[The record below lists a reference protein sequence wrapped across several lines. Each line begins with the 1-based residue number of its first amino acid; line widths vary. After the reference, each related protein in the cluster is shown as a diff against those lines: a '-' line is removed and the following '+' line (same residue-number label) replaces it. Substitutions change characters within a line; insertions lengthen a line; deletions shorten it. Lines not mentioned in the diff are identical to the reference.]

1 MYARRTI
8 MKGAGAVA
16 LAAMLGSEANA
27 MEEMTPYGL
36 IGQMMAQPGRRAE
49 LIAILAEGTAGMP
62 GCLAYVIAE
71 DRGDENAIWITELWD
86 SEESHAAS
94 LELPSVQAAIA
105 QGRPL
110 IAGFGHRFETT
121 PVAGYP
127 PAV

>member
-27 MEEMTPYGL
+27 MEEMTLYGL

-71 DRGDENAIWITELWD
+71 DRADENAIWITELWD

-94 LELPSVQAAIA
+94 LELPSVQAAIE

>member
-27 MEEMTPYGL
+27 MEEMTLYGL